1 MSDITFGLV
10 TEDKRFAVT
19 SFYFN
24 IDTYSFYITIEYG
37 MYVEQLVLSSHEVE
51 RIGLI
56 DLSKLKPFTDTIK
69 RNAKN

>member
-24 IDTYSFYITIEYG
+24 INTYSFHITVEYG
-37 MYVEQLVLSSHEVE
+37 MCVEQLVLSSHEVE

-56 DLSKLKPFTDTIK
+56 DLSKLKSFTDIIEK
-69 RNAKN
+69 NAKN